1 MVGRGRCAFEHFVR
15 RQYRGMLAWTTV
27 SCIVTMPGASTLFL
41 GSGLLGSRP
50 PGQLRLWNIEG
61 LRVTTSMMSGA
72 GKTKAPAWAFQVVLD
87 GSDGLD

>member
-1 MVGRGRCAFEHFVR
+1 MDDVLVHRKDAR
-15 RQYRGMLAWTTV
+15 RFDAISRIG
-27 SCIVTMPGASTLFL
+27 IV
-41 GSGLLGSRP
+41 GSRP